1 MRPLINAVLAASLV
15 LAPTASVAAGSPAPT
30 AVDPQARASASLE
43 DPNQAIEDN
52 WLLIGGG
59 IILLLILLLVLL
71 DGDDE
76 DAPVSP

>member
-15 LAPTASVAAGSPAPT
+15 LAPTASVAAGSPAAPP
-30 AVDPQARASASLE
+30 ADAQARASADLQN
-43 DPNQAIEDN
+43 PNQMDDN
-52 WLLIGGG
+52 WLLYGGG
-59 IILLLILLLVLL
+59 LILLLILLFVLL

>member
-15 LAPTASVAAGSPAPT
+15 LAPTVSVAAGSSAPPPV
-30 AVDPQARASASLE
+30 APQARASADLQN
-43 DPNQAIEDN
+43 PNQIDDN
-52 WLLIGGG
+52 WLLYGGG
-59 IILLLILLLVLL
+59 LILLLILLFVLL